1 MKDVER
7 LSLAIFTD
15 SIIQES
21 LINHEQVITANE
33 RIYIKNQLHSRLF
46 NHAYPRFDVD
56 NILIYTLDGTVYE
69 YSNRGYID
77 VRKNAESKSWLNELD
92 LLGKNELLLIP
103 PSETIPGSGQ
113 DKQVLSLARNIYHIP
128 QRNKIGTVE
137 IQLNV
142 QSIEDLFAVN
152 NHYGIEENMRVFIMT
167 DDGDVIYDSMDQ
179 FIGEKNQDLVTS
191 ILQAE
196 NQNGIVSWESDQYL
210 YSLKKSNYTKWNSV
224 VLVSNEFILTEQR
237 RILRYIAYIGILS
250 TIVIAMLSYILSH
263 NITSPLRKLMIKMK
277 RVEKGELS
285 GRMKYTGNAEIDL
298 LNRIYNNMLDS
309 INKLITE
316 VYESKLAEKNSKIS
330 ALQSQINPHFLYN
343 TLNIMKS
350 ISRIKGVEEVA
361 EISESLADLFK
372 YSMKHLKKPVPLK
385 DELEHVENY
394 MRIQQYRF
402 GERFSLTSE
411 IPDNLL
417 QASVPKL
424 TVQPIIENAVN
435 HGLSNVKGGG
445 LIDLKVRLTTQKNKK
460 KLEDILIIT
469 VTDNGQGM
477 NEETLTKL
485 QGKLHSSKLTR
496 YDDDQGGIGLVNIQ
510 QRIQLL
516 HGPNYGLKIDSV
528 LDKGTTVMLELPFN
542 TYHFEEGRGNE

>member
-1 MKDVER
+1 
-7 LSLAIFTD
+7 
-15 SIIQES
+15 
-21 LINHEQVITANE
+21 
-33 RIYIKNQLHSRLF
+33 
-46 NHAYPRFDVD
+46 
-56 NILIYTLDGTVYE
+56 
-69 YSNRGYID
+69 
-77 VRKNAESKSWLNELD
+77 
-92 LLGKNELLLIP
+92 
-103 PSETIPGSGQ
+103 
-113 DKQVLSLARNIYHIP
+113 
-128 QRNKIGTVE
+128 
-137 IQLNV
+137 
-142 QSIEDLFAVN
+142 
-152 NHYGIEENMRVFIMT
+152 
-167 DDGDVIYDSMDQ
+167 
-179 FIGEKNQDLVTS
+179 
-191 ILQAE
+191 
-196 NQNGIVSWESDQYL
+196 
-210 YSLKKSNYTKWNSV
+210 
-224 VLVSNEFILTEQR
+224 VLVANEFILTEQR
-237 RILRYIAYIGILS
+237 KILRYIAYIGILS

>member
-1 MKDVER
+1 
-7 LSLAIFTD
+7 
-15 SIIQES
+15 
-21 LINHEQVITANE
+21 
-33 RIYIKNQLHSRLF
+33 
-46 NHAYPRFDVD
+46 
-56 NILIYTLDGTVYE
+56 
-69 YSNRGYID
+69 
-77 VRKNAESKSWLNELD
+77 
-92 LLGKNELLLIP
+92 
-103 PSETIPGSGQ
+103 
-113 DKQVLSLARNIYHIP
+113 
-128 QRNKIGTVE
+128 
-137 IQLNV
+137 
-142 QSIEDLFAVN
+142 
-152 NHYGIEENMRVFIMT
+152 
-167 DDGDVIYDSMDQ
+167 
-179 FIGEKNQDLVTS
+179 
-191 ILQAE
+191 
-196 NQNGIVSWESDQYL
+196 
-210 YSLKKSNYTKWNSV
+210 
-224 VLVSNEFILTEQR
+224 
-237 RILRYIAYIGILS
+237 
-250 TIVIAMLSYILSH
+250 
-263 NITSPLRKLMIKMK
+263 
-277 RVEKGELS
+277 
-285 GRMKYTGNAEIDL
+285 
-298 LNRIYNNMLDS
+298 
-309 INKLITE
+309 

-411 IPDNLL
+411 VADNLL

-435 HGLSNVKGGG
+435 HGLSNVKVGG
-445 LIDLKVRLTTQKNKK
+445 LIDLKVKLTTQKNKK

-485 QGKLHSSKLTR
+485 QGKLRSSKSTR

-528 LDKGTTVMLELPFN
+528 LDEGTTVMLELPFN
-542 TYHFEEGRGNE
+542 PYHFEEGRGNE